1 VELVRELLHSI
12 SLFYVISWP
21 DCYGRGEATLE
32 SARTQQSP
40 LLHVAGLDG
49 GNVVHWRG
57 DGGMVHA
64 LMTHVRSIRKRPRL
78 WATSC
83 CSAPY
88 YAKFGSKP

>member
-21 DCYGRGEATLE
+21 DRCGRGEATLE

-49 GNVVHWRG
+49 EMLYIGAVMAAWF
-57 DGGMVHA
+57 M
-64 LMTHVRSIRKRPRL
+64 L
-78 WATSC
+78 
-83 CSAPY
+83 
-88 YAKFGSKP
+88 